1 MTPAERKE
9 RRRLR
14 IVGLFKIGLPLFA
27 LGVFAAL
34 FVFNGAR
41 YDSRISFDG
50 VDLSAL
56 DDGLRLTN
64 PRFTG
69 ATKRGE
75 PFTVAAAWALP
86 DGPKPETIELS
97 EVTGEINLADG
108 RLVTIAAAGGMI
120 RPKANHVALSGDVRL
135 VTSDGYRLEA
145 EHAALDAETEEMTA
159 SGGVMAEGPLG
170 RITADRMRATRT
182 PSPDTEG
189 APGGEDAYIWFE
201 NRVRVRVEQPNMARE
216 PG

>member
-1 MTPAERKE
+1 MTPAERHE
-9 RRRLR
+9 RRRRRFVSL
-14 IVGLFKIGLPLFA
+14 LKIGLPIFA

-50 VDLSAL
+50 VDLASL
-56 DDGLRLTN
+56 EEGLRLTN

-75 PFTVAAAWALP
+75 PFTVIAAWALP
-86 DGPKPETIELS
+86 DGPNPETIELS
-97 EVTGEINLADG
+97 EVSGEISLADG
-108 RLVTIAAAGGMI
+108 RTVTVSAAGGVI
-120 RPKANHVALSGDVRL
+120 RPKVNHVALSGDVRL
-135 VTSDGYRLEA
+135 ITSDGYTMQA
-145 EHAALDAETEEMTA
+145 EEAALDAEAEVVTA

-170 RITADRMRATRT
+170 RITAETMRATRA
-182 PSPDTEG
+182 PMSNAEG
-189 APGGEDAYIWFE
+189 ASQGEGAYIWFE
-201 NRVRVRVEQPNMARE
+201 NRVRVRIERPNMARE